1 MATASEV
8 PCAYGEADEFPEPTQ
23 CLVFDV
29 SRALG
34 VEGEIDI
41 EGVSEKVSQCSD
53 LERTRS
59 DVSEISRPCLGDGR
73 IENRRGFVES
83 GQDID
88 ASFRKPVVK
97 EGLQLR
103 GDIRLAFACPIEFGP
118 GPTYEVCGVLQCR
131 LTSIAETQGSCAG
144 FHSPIVSAWTSIG
157 RSFPDLRIQ
166 LGPLTLARMEATI
179 FDGHTTTACSVEEAT
194 AAADRPGISWID
206 IRLESGDT
214 AAGSQ
219 MLQAVGIDP
228 AATHEVMTN
237 GLGTDFTISPTEVS
251 GVCWLD
257 DNDGSPAVQVF
268 FSWNQRRL
276 VTVRTSGDAAIA
288 QVRQRV
294 TQRTAVLEADNST
307 LPGVVLQFMLA
318 TVQTGLT
325 KQMVDVSSLDMQIIA
340 TAAPKAEQS
349 ARLQQMRQAF
359 SHLAMR
365 FPLYQVNVQA
375 ALIDPGTVEGLDQAG
390 LGQMQQFLASV
401 QSTSNLIGSL
411 ADAIKAATQD
421 VQAQVSAWQGA
432 RINVLTIVTMI
443 FLPITFLT
451 GYFGM
456 NFAWLDDQL
465 NSFGMWLFLGLAVPV
480 VIVIVSA
487 ALLRSGGY
495 SVPKLFK
502 HRDNP

>member
-1 MATASEV
+1 
-8 PCAYGEADEFPEPTQ
+8 
-23 CLVFDV
+23 
-29 SRALG
+29 
-34 VEGEIDI
+34 
-41 EGVSEKVSQCSD
+41 
-53 LERTRS
+53 
-59 DVSEISRPCLGDGR
+59 
-73 IENRRGFVES
+73 
-83 GQDID
+83 
-88 ASFRKPVVK
+88 
-97 EGLQLR
+97 
-103 GDIRLAFACPIEFGP
+103 
-118 GPTYEVCGVLQCR
+118 
-131 LTSIAETQGSCAG
+131 
-144 FHSPIVSAWTSIG
+144 
-157 RSFPDLRIQ
+157 
-166 LGPLTLARMEATI
+166 MEATI
-179 FDGHTTTACSVEEAT
+179 FDGHSTSACSVEEAT
-194 AAADRPGISWID
+194 AAANRPGISWID

-219 MLQAVGIDP
+219 ILQAVGIDP
-228 AATHEVMTN
+228 AAAHEVMTN

-276 VTVRTSGDAAIA
+276 VTVRTSGDVAIA
-288 QVRQRV
+288 EVRQRV
-294 TQRTAVLEADNST
+294 AQRTEVLEADNST

-325 KQMVDVSSLDMQIIA
+325 KQMIDVGALDMQIIA
-340 TAAPKAEQS
+340 TATPKSEQGVQ
-349 ARLQQMRQAF
+349 LQQMRQAF
-359 SHLAMR
+359 SQLAMR

-390 LGQMQQFLASV
+390 LAQMQQFLASV
-401 QSTSNLIGSL
+401 QSTSGLIGSL

-456 NFAWLDDQL
+456 NFAWLDNQL
-465 NSFGMWLFLGLAVPV
+465 NSFGMWLMLGVLVPV

-495 SVPKLFK
+495 SVPKMFK